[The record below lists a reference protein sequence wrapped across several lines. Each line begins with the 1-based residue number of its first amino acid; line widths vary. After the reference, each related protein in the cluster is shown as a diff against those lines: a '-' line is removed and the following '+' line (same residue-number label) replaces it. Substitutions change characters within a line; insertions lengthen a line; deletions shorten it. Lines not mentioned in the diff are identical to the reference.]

1 DRLKSHWTSPAYS
14 FFKDSVEVKYD
25 DDGRKYQWFTCAAT
39 PCKGKG
45 GVKRYQDKTDS
56 KGTGNLISHA
66 RRCFGADFVDEVC
79 SGQGS
84 GGGTQSGDIRAAFAR
99 MTGAPQQPEVSTR
112 PLTSKQTRITIV
124 RWLTEACRPVA
135 MVLDRMFVVLMRSG
149 RPHTDIP
156 SPRTVSRDINACFD
170 ACRARIDQ
178 LLKDHPGLIHITT
191 DAWTS
196 PNHRA
201 FVAFVAH
208 IPSEGRVLAFLLDI
222 LEVPQVCHLFLCT
235 LRAF

>member
-1 DRLKSHWTSPAYS
+1 MSRCLSRRSALPQPLPQLLRLLPLRLQ
-14 FFKDSVEVKYD
+14 SVPS
-25 DDGRKYQWFTCAAT
+25 GPCGSAFTCAAT

-112 PLTSKQTRITIV
+112 PLTSKQTR
-124 RWLTEACRPVA
+124 
-135 MVLDRMFVVLMRSG
+135 
-149 RPHTDIP
+149 
-156 SPRTVSRDINACFD
+156 
-170 ACRARIDQ
+170 
-178 LLKDHPGLIHITT
+178 
-191 DAWTS
+191 
-196 PNHRA
+196 
-201 FVAFVAH
+201 
-208 IPSEGRVLAFLLDI
+208 
-222 LEVPQVCHLFLCT
+222 
-235 LRAF
+235 

>member
-1 DRLKSHWTSPAYS
+1 MGTDPIELSSDEEEEDGKGSQSEGSDGSEDDEAELGASRTPCCCLLIADIGIDRLKSHWTSPAYS

-112 PLTSKQTRITIV
+112 PLTSKQTR
-124 RWLTEACRPVA
+124 
-135 MVLDRMFVVLMRSG
+135 
-149 RPHTDIP
+149 
-156 SPRTVSRDINACFD
+156 
-170 ACRARIDQ
+170 
-178 LLKDHPGLIHITT
+178 
-191 DAWTS
+191 
-196 PNHRA
+196 
-201 FVAFVAH
+201 
-208 IPSEGRVLAFLLDI
+208 
-222 LEVPQVCHLFLCT
+222 
-235 LRAF
+235 